1 MSVLPDNQ
9 ARAREPR
16 QDSMTATLPTAR
28 SALVANGLCLLSM
41 LTWALGLPA
50 LGHLVQFIPPFS
62 LTAFRVGLAGIVLVL
77 AWMAI
82 EGVSTVFRAPWGK
95 GLGVGLVVMG
105 LGAVLVAVALQLTDP
120 VTVAIIT
127 ALMPLVGIALEVLLD
142 GRRMTGQLIVG
153 LILSLVGG
161 LVALD
166 LTGAPPTLGWGALA
180 AFGSVLAFTW
190 GSRATVTAFPML
202 TALGRTAI
210 TVGGAGFGMSIIAL
224 VVAQAGGPV
233 IDWPSIGWPEIAAL
247 VAASVGSIALSQTL
261 WITSVGQL
269 GIGISSLHMN
279 AVPFYVMLITFA
291 LGGTWNWAQAIGAA
305 IVVAGVIVAQGLLS
319 PRQD

>member
-1 MSVLPDNQ
+1 
-9 ARAREPR
+9 
-16 QDSMTATLPTAR
+16 
-28 SALVANGLCLLSM
+28 
-41 LTWALGLPA
+41 
-50 LGHLVQFIPPFS
+50 
-62 LTAFRVGLAGIVLVL
+62 
-77 AWMAI
+77 
-82 EGVSTVFRAPWGK
+82 
-95 GLGVGLVVMG
+95 
-105 LGAVLVAVALQLTDP
+105 
-120 VTVAIIT
+120 
-127 ALMPLVGIALEVLLD
+127 
-142 GRRMTGQLIVG
+142 
-153 LILSLVGG
+153 
-161 LVALD
+161 
-166 LTGAPPTLGWGALA
+166 
-180 AFGSVLAFTW
+180 
-190 GSRATVTAFPML
+190 
-202 TALGRTAI
+202 
-210 TVGGAGFGMSIIAL
+210 MSIIAL